1 MSTLIPMFVSLLVWI
16 ALWAYTFRLD
26 RKLKDLEKNA

>member
-16 ALWAYTFRLD
+16 VLWGYVYRLD
-26 RKLKDLEKNA
+26 RKVKDLDKNA